1 MKVKIVHL
9 NHYELSPAQLV
20 AVGADFSL
28 ARSTIP
34 SNDVAHATGVCRSPH
49 PFFYS
54 CLPYRSRKSMSS
66 NRCEHSARE
75 GRIEL
80 L

>member
-28 ARSTIP
+28 AQP
-34 SNDVAHATGVCRSPH
+34 MMVAHTTGVCRSPH
-49 PFFYS
+49 PFFILAYHTAAAS
-54 CLPYRSRKSMSS
+54 PYLHV